1 MKEMLSPYAQSMGFT
16 ASRDDAGR
24 LILAMPADDGKRG
37 RPGFI
42 HGGALAGM
50 LETIAYLTLSDAL
63 GAEDRPRLKPV
74 NVTVSYMRGATEQT
88 TFARATIERLGK
100 RIANIEAVAWQDDPT
115 KPVAMAQMNVMLV
128 RG

>member
-42 HGGALAGM
+42 HGGEIG
-50 LETIAYLTLSDAL
+50 
-63 GAEDRPRLKPV
+63 
-74 NVTVSYMRGATEQT
+74 
-88 TFARATIERLGK
+88 RAH
-100 RIANIEAVAWQDDPT
+100 V
-115 KPVAMAQMNVMLV
+115 
-128 RG
+128 